1 MKITATATM
10 KGENEITVRISAAFQ
25 GAENNSG
32 SAQASAR
39 DSFNASFADAIATG
53 FIWNAASMVY
63 EATCPAT
70 PEACAP
76 FAAYVEKKNLEIIQ
90 L

>member
-10 KGENEITVRISAAFQ
+10 KGENEVTVKISAAFQ
-25 GAENNSG
+25 GAENASG
-32 SAQASAR
+32 NAQAKAR
-39 DSFNASFADAIATG
+39 DSFKASFADSMIIG
-53 FIWNAASMVY
+53 FSWNNASMAY
-63 EATCPAT
+63 EATCQAT

-76 FAAYVEKKNLEIIQ
+76 IMAYTEKKNIEIIQ

>member
-10 KGENEITVRISAAFQ
+10 KEENEITVRISAAFQ

-32 SAQASAR
+32 SAQVSAR
-39 DSFNASFADAIATG
+39 DSFKAAYADALEVG
-53 FIWNAASMVY
+53 FIWNPASMTY

-76 FAAYVEKKNLEIIQ
+76 FAAYAEKKNLEIIQ

>member
-32 SAQASAR
+32 STQAATR
-39 DSFNASFADAIATG
+39 DSFKASFADALAVG
-53 FIWNAASMVY
+53 FAWNAANMAY
-63 EATCPAT
+63 EATCEAT

-76 FAAYVEKKNLEIIQ
+76 FVAYAEKKNLEIIQ